1 MTRRLALLCWLIVL
15 ATAGTGLVG
24 AAMNYLME
32 PSDPFS
38 AFNHPWQPYMDTGHA
53 LLGPLL
59 AVLIGFVLAAHAR
72 VEWHQGSS
80 RRKSGAVLTTL
91 AILLPLTGALLSAFG
106 APDRPALAWL
116 HGGVGALFALMF
128 TAHGLSVVR
137 ERRRSRK

>member
-1 MTRRLALLCWLIVL
+1 MTRRLALLCWLTVL

-32 PSDPFS
+32 PTDPFS
-38 AFNHPWQPYMDTGHA
+38 AFNHPWQPYLDAGHA

-59 AVLIGFVLAAHAR
+59 ALLIGFVLAAHAR
-72 VEWHQGSS
+72 LEWRRGSS
-80 RRKSGAVLTTL
+80 RKKSGALLTTL
-91 AILLPLTGALLSAFG
+91 AVLLPVTGGLLSAFG

-116 HGGVGALFALMF
+116 HGVVGALFALMF

-137 ERRRSRK
+137 ERRRARK